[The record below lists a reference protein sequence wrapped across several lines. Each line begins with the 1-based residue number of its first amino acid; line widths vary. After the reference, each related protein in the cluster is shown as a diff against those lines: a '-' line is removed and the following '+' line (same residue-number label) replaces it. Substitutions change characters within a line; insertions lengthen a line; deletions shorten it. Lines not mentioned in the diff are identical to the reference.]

1 MKDKFDSRFAL
12 PCAASTLSLLLLSGC
27 MVGPDFSPPD
37 SRLPDTWSETALR
50 GPVIADTVNADWWNG
65 FNDPVLSQLIKRVNE
80 ANLDL
85 KIAVERLNQ
94 SKAIFQHVSSGKLPS
109 VEGGLEYNRAR
120 SSEKGL
126 ADISGLDGKKNFNIW
141 NTGIDS
147 TWELD
152 LWGRVKHAMEA
163 ADAKV
168 TIAEADRRSIYLSL
182 MAETASIY
190 IKLRGIQELLD
201 VTQQNLTT
209 AEKTLDLTCIKF
221 EQGVA
226 TDLEVSQAS
235 AVKASIRA
243 RVPSLKQREQEAI
256 SALGLLVAEPPDA
269 LQNLLKP
276 RGTVPTIDESIGIGV
291 PSELAQ
297 RRPDIWKA
305 EAELHAATAN
315 IGVANANF
323 YPSITLSGSIGFQA
337 NQLSDLGSWNTRQFS
352 FGPAL
357 SVPVFEGGR
366 LKAMLEFSNA
376 QQRQAALAYQKVV
389 LTAWHEANNA
399 ISGLANERIRQ
410 NDLRESVAQSQKA
423 FDSAKLQYKQGTVD
437 YLNVLSVQDMLLNN
451 QSALTNSKIAASLS
465 EVQLYKALGGGWGAP
480 LSRVASNK

>member
-1 MKDKFDSRFAL
+1 MNLYLNLAAL
-12 PCAASTLSLLLLSGC
+12 LEQRIQQGLY
-27 MVGPDFSPPD
+27 
-37 SRLPDTWSETALR
+37 LPGQR
-50 GPVIADTVNADWWNG
+50 
-65 FNDPVLSQLIKRVNE
+65 
-80 ANLDL
+80 
-85 KIAVERLNQ
+85 
-94 SKAIFQHVSSGKLPS
+94 LPS
-109 VEGGLEYNRAR
+109 VRTLSMEHGVSLSTVQQAYRVLEDQ
-120 SSEKGL
+120 GL
-126 ADISGLDGKKNFNIW
+126 AVPRPRSGYFVASGFRQMPLPRTCRPAQRPVEVGQWDLLLKQMRAIPQADVLYLGGGTPDIGAPTLKPLFTALTRISRRHDPAMLRYDNIQGLPDLREQVARLLVDSGCQLHPNEIVI
-141 NTGIDS
+141 T
-147 TWELD
+147 
-152 LWGRVKHAMEA
+152 M
-163 ADAKV
+163 
-168 TIAEADRRSIYLSL
+168 
-182 MAETASIY
+182 
-190 IKLRGIQELLD
+190 
-201 VTQQNLTT
+201 
-209 AEKTLDLTCIKF
+209 
-221 EQGVA
+221 A

-389 LTAWHEANNA
+389 LTAWHEVNNA

-480 LSRVASNK
+480 LSRVASNETLRK